1 MTRLLGVIV
10 LGVAILLTCLPAS
23 AQEMVSHKLLPA
35 PTELRAAIPDFHA
48 SLDEPAAASNQPVR
62 QRHWTKGGKI
72 MTGIGAGL
80 LVGGGIALAHGLSNA
95 NSYSCT
101 SGGTCLAVDWKVTGG
116 IWLGTGAV
124 LTVLG
129 VTRHSSD

>member
-1 MTRLLGVIV
+1 MARLLGGIV
-10 LGVAILLTCLPAS
+10 LGMAMLLACLPAS
-23 AQEMVSHKLLPA
+23 AQELVSHKLLPA

-48 SLDEPAAASNQPVR
+48 SLDEPAASSNQPVR
-62 QRHWTKGGKI
+62 HRHWTKGGKI

-80 LVGGGIALAHGLSNA
+80 LVGGGIALAHGLNNA

-101 SGGTCLAVDWKVTGG
+101 SGGTCVAVDWKVTGG

-129 VTRHSSD
+129 VTRHSTD

>member
-10 LGVAILLTCLPAS
+10 LGMAMLLVCLPAS

>member
-1 MTRLLGVIV
+1 MTRLLGALV
-10 LGVAILLTCLPAS
+10 LGVAISLTCLPAS
-23 AQEMVSHKLLPA
+23 AQEMVSHKILP
-35 PTELRAAIPDFHA
+35 PPSELRAAVPNFSA
-48 SLDEPAAASNQPVR
+48 SLDDPAAPSSQPVK

-80 LVGGGIALAHGLSNA
+80 LVGGGIALAHGLTNA

-101 SGGTCLAVDWKVTGG
+101 SGGTCVAVDWKVTGG

-129 VTRHSSD
+129 VTRHSTD